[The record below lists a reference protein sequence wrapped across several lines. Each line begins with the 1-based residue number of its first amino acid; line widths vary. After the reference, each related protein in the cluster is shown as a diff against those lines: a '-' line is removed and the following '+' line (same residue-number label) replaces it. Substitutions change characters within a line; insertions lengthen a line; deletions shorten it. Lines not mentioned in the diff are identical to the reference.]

1 MGYNSKNNGGFI
13 GRAAD
18 YNSDDSY
25 YSYTL
30 KNQTYTN
37 QNSSTGSGSTNND
50 GDLIIQNQCIRTHPA
65 GSTIFVLDE
74 NNPNGGGNSIIRS
87 SNLSARN
94 DLSTASS
101 WTNHSLTITAVS
113 FVFNGTGEKIY
124 LLQANGTVQVL
135 TIGNKYY
142 IPNTNSIS
150 IVDTI
155 HGISSE
161 ALDLQF
167 NFDGTVIYFLVAD
180 WTTGAN
186 GRIISCPLANPFVIT
201 SGDIATSN
209 QTSHSIAGEKPQAFC
224 FDAQGTNLYVLHKSG
239 TTSYSGKISEYPLS
253 TPYDL
258 TTRGTQTVNAISNT
272 QQPSPLSFALSLN
285 QEKLF
290 VAGESNNNI
299 YEYLTSV
306 PYSTG
311 KKNAGIWS
319 MGESYLGAIDPHT
332 HLLLDFKGA
341 NGSTTFTDSSIK
353 SNTVTAN
360 GDAQITTADYKYG
373 TSSAIFDGSGDTL
386 TITGSNKIDMSGDF
400 TIEFFAKIDTHTLN
414 NSQQVFFETTPIG
427 TNAMSNYLAIQYGHS
442 ISYPHRVYCWVDNTT
457 SSSLNIDNI
466 SLNTWHHFALV
477 RNGSIVNFYVNGVL
491 SGSHIQRTIK
501 DYTTTTDWR
510 IGEYAYESDKPF
522 KGKMDGFRISSVARY
537 TTDFTPPTGGY

>member
-1 MGYNSKNNGGFI
+1 MGYNIKNNGGFI
-13 GRAAD
+13 GRVAD
-18 YNSDDSY
+18 YNSADNY

-37 QNSSTGSGSTNND
+37 QNLSTGSGSTNNA
-50 GDLIIQNQCIRTHPA
+50 GNLVIQNTCIRIHPN
-65 GSTIFVLDE
+65 GTKIFVLDE
-74 NNPNGGGNSIIRS
+74 NNPNGGGLAIIRQA
-87 SNLSARN
+87 NLSTRN

-101 WTNHSLTITAVS
+101 WTNHSVGETAVS
-113 FVFNGTGEKIY
+113 FVFNGDGSKIY
-124 LLQANGTVQVL
+124 LLASNGSIDSL
-135 TIGNKYY
+135 NIGNKYY
-142 IPNTNSIS
+142 IPTSNSPI
-150 IVDTI
+150 IVGVI
-155 HGISSE
+155 AASE

-167 NFDGTVIYFLVAD
+167 NFDGTVVYFLVAD
-180 WTTGAN
+180 FSTGAN
-186 GRIISCPLANPFVIT
+186 GRIISCPLSNPFVINST
-201 SGDIATSN
+201 DIATSN
-209 QTSHSIAGEKPQAFC
+209 QTSHSITGEKPQAFC
-224 FDAQGTNLYVLHKSG
+224 FDAQGTNLYIIHRSG

-258 TTRGTQTVNAISNT
+258 TTRGTQTVNGISNT
-272 QQPSPLSFALSLN
+272 QQPSPRSFTLSLN

-290 VAGESNNNI
+290 VAGESDNKI

-319 MGESYLGAIDPHT
+319 MGESYLGAIDPH
-332 HLLLDFKGA
+332 LQFLLDFKGA
-341 NGSTTFTDSSIK
+341 NGSTTFTDSSAK

-360 GDAQITTADYKYG
+360 GNTQITTADYKYG

-414 NSQQVFFETTPIG
+414 SSQQVFFETTPIG
-427 TNAMSNYLAIQYGHS
+427 SNAMVNYLAIQYGHTTS
-442 ISYPHRVYCWVDNTT
+442 FPHRVYCWVDNTT

-477 RNGSIVNFYVNGVL
+477 RNGSIVSFYVNGVL
-491 SGSHIQRTIK
+491 SGSHIHRTIK

-510 IGEYAYESDKPF
+510 IGNNAYQSDKPF